1 MSKSISGT
9 LGHSLKFLLDIPPSR
24 VYPIGM
30 TTELI
35 VSGMTCGHC
44 ETAVKNA
51 LKDVPGVE
59 DVRVDLK
66 GGSAAVEGN
75 VDAQALIAAVT
86 EEGYGAQVRQ

>member
-9 LGHSLKFLLDIPPSR
+9 LGHSPKFLLDIPPSR
-24 VYPIGM
+24 VYPVGM

>member
-1 MSKSISGT
+1 MK
-9 LGHSLKFLLDIPPSR
+9 
-24 VYPIGM
+24 
-30 TTELI
+30 TELT

-51 LKDVPGVE
+51 LKDVPGVNN
-59 DVRVDLK
+59 VLVDLK
-66 GGSAAVEGN
+66 NGTAAVEGD

>member
-1 MSKSISGT
+1 
-9 LGHSLKFLLDIPPSR
+9 
-24 VYPIGM
+24 M

-66 GGSAAVEGN
+66 GGTAAVEGN
-75 VDAQALIAAVT
+75 ADAQALIAAVT